1 MERPTIQQM
10 KDQKDSVLNDSI
22 QKFGGKLL
30 GFIRKRVRN
39 EEDAEDILQD
49 VWYQL
54 SNFANVADLENVG
67 AWLYRVARNRVTD
80 RYRKKTTDSL
90 EDQIFQFGEA
100 EEGGIKELLL
110 LDDSNNPELAMFKE
124 NFWDELMEA
133 LAELPEKQREVF
145 IWNEIEDLTLQQI
158 ADNTGEKLK
167 TIISRK
173 GYAVKHLRTKLNH
186 LYEELN
192 Q

>member
-1 MERPTIQQM
+1 MS
-10 KDQKDSVLNDSI
+10 DQKDILIHDSI
-22 QKFGGKLL
+22 QQYEGKLS

-54 SNFANVADLENVG
+54 SNFANVADLENIG

-90 EDQIFQFGEA
+90 EDFVYENDDEA
-100 EEGGIKELLL
+100 SLFKELLL
-110 LDDSNNPELAMFKE
+110 LDDSNSPELALFKE

-133 LAELPEKQREVF
+133 LEELPEKQREVF
-145 IWNEIEDLTLQQI
+145 IWNEIEDMTLQQI
-158 ADNTGEKLK
+158 ADTTGENIK

-173 GYAVKHLRTKLNH
+173 GYAVNHLRKKLNY